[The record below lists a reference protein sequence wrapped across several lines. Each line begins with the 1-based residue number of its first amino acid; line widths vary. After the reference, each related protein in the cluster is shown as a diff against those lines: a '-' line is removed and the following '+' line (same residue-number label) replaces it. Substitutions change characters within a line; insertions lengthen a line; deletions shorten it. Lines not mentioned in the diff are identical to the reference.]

1 MATAAIV
8 DDVKVDQR
16 LAGALL
22 ESRTEFQLV
31 YARNG
36 RDALAKMERGV
47 PDVVIT
53 DLQMPE
59 MDGLELV
66 EAIRRDY
73 PTVPVILM
81 TAHGS
86 EDVAAQAL
94 RQGAAGYVPK
104 RHLAQDLVPTVKR
117 LLALA
122 GKELQEQSVLACLQQ
137 TESRFVLSND
147 PAQIQPLVSYLRKEA
162 ARVDFLDATEITRIA
177 VALDEAITNAMLH
190 GNLEATS
197 DLADADIT
205 TRHSLWEKRRVMQP
219 YSERKVELTAI
230 HSRSEATYVVRD
242 EGKGFNTSTLPD
254 PRDPANLEKTSGR
267 GLVLIRTFMDD
278 VHHTQVGNEITMI
291 KRAGS

>member
-1 MATAAIV
+1 MTTAAIV

-147 PAQIQPLVSYLRKEA
+147 PVQIQPLVSYLRKEA
-162 ARVDFLDATEITRIA
+162 AQVDFLDATEITRIA

-219 YSERKVELTAI
+219 YSERKVELTAT
-230 HSRSEATYVVRD
+230 HSRSEAIYVVRD

-267 GLVLIRTFMDD
+267 GLVLIHTFMDD
-278 VHHTQVGNEITMI
+278 VHHNQVGNEITMI